1 MEDFR
6 AFMKSHVPED
16 RLEFDWNDKRRD
28 PNRKYVVD
36 CHVNSMKRPLLVFA
50 VPSDDKVKDATI
62 SLLNFEKWK
71 LKFQS
76 LAIFQDLELISPKP
90 LARFTD
96 VIGKSFSSL
105 TEETKPRIAEFLKE
119 AMHSR

>member
-1 MEDFR
+1 M
-6 AFMKSHVPED
+6 
-16 RLEFDWNDKRRD
+16 
-28 PNRKYVVD
+28 
-36 CHVNSMKRPLLVFA
+36 NSMKRPLLVFA

>member
-1 MEDFR
+1 
-6 AFMKSHVPED
+6 
-16 RLEFDWNDKRRD
+16 
-28 PNRKYVVD
+28 
-36 CHVNSMKRPLLVFA
+36 MKRPLLVFA